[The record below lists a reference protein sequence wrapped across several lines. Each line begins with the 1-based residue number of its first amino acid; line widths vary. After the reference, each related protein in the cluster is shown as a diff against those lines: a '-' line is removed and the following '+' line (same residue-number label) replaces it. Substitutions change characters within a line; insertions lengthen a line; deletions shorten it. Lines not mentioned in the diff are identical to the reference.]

1 MRVDPGVK
9 PLRISGLTQNW
20 AETGQEITPRDSL
33 GGDVQIVGFDEADQ
47 TLQAVT
53 KGTISGTVVQDP
65 SRYGYESIRVLDAL
79 ARAHSLLPANGF
91 LDIPARQIRRNNVD
105 QFWTDLKSKLEGSE

>member
-65 SRYGYESIRVLDAL
+65 Y
-79 ARAHSLLPANGF
+79 
-91 LDIPARQIRRNNVD
+91 RQIRRNNVD

>member
-9 PLRISGLTQNW
+9 PLRIRGLTKNW
-20 AETGQEITPRDSL
+20 AETDQEINPRNSL

-65 SRYGYESIRVLDAL
+65 SRYGYESIRVLAAL
-79 ARAHSLLPANGF
+79 ARGDHSVLPPRGF
-91 LDIPARQIRRNNVD
+91 LDIPARRIRLHNVAR
-105 QFWTDLKSKLEGSE
+105 FWADLETKLEGK